1 LYQPEFDLELSR
13 EDPIRPDSYYG
24 SSKVFGEAIGRQY
37 TEQDGAPH
45 RFYSLRICS
54 VRHTRYDHP
63 YGDAEQMVDNGE
75 TERGS
80 ETYRRQVA
88 RMKGMWQSRRD
99 FAHMIDCCLR
109 DSTVEFD
116 IFHGVSDND
125 RRWFDIDHA
134 CEKIGYSPQDNGEE
148 WEAPPAEN

>member
-1 LYQPEFDLELSR
+1 
-13 EDPIRPDSYYG
+13 
-24 SSKVFGEAIGRQY
+24 
-37 TEQDGAPH
+37 
-45 RFYSLRICS
+45 
-54 VRHTRYDHP
+54 
-63 YGDAEQMVDNGE
+63 MVDNGE

-148 WEAPPAEN
+148 WEAPPG